1 MEMSNKNSMLKRVIS
16 AAIMIPLV
24 IAAIYFGKPY
34 MQILA
39 ITFGGLLAW
48 EWEYMVNNKRNGIFS
63 IIYAIVMCSSVLL
76 FESMIGM
83 AIILVGATI
92 ITYIKAKTEKE
103 RFLLTLGVPYIFF
116 GIGSLVWL
124 HNEVGYALTVW
135 YMISVWSTDI
145 GGMLVGCRLKGPKLA
160 PKLSPKKTWSG
171 LLGAMTFAS
180 LVSVAFVYL
189 HGEYSYVTFA
199 ILGALLAVVAQ
210 MGDLIESAIKR
221 HLNVKDSSDL
231 IPGHGGVFDRVD
243 GLIFAAPIVLV
254 FFKFI
259 F

>member
-1 MEMSNKNSMLKRVIS
+1 MEMLIKNSMIKRIIS

-24 IAAIYFGKPY
+24 LAAIYYGRPY

-48 EWEYMVNNKRNGIFS
+48 EWEYMVNNKRSGIFS
-63 IIYAIVMCSSVLL
+63 IIYAIAMCSSVLL
-76 FESMIGM
+76 FESVIGM
-83 AIILVGATI
+83 AIILVGTTL
-92 ITYIKAKTEKE
+92 ITYIKAKDEKE

-124 HNEVGYALTVW
+124 HNEVGYALTIW
-135 YMISVWSTDI
+135 YMISVWCTDI
-145 GGMLVGCRLKGPKLA
+145 GGMLVGCRLRGPKLA
-160 PKLSPKKTWSG
+160 PKISPNKTWSG
-171 LLGAMTFAS
+171 LFGAMSFAAIF
-180 LVSVAFVYL
+180 SVCFVYFY
-189 HGEYSYVTFA
+189 GEYSYGQFA
-199 ILGALLAVVAQ
+199 LLGALLAVVAQ
-210 MGDLIESAIKR
+210 MGDLVESTIKR
-221 HLNVKDSSDL
+221 HLNVKDSSNL

-254 FFKFI
+254 FFKYI